1 MTRHL
6 KRLLNIGGML
16 EGLRKVLPVGALA
29 RKHSHECN
37 IKISICQASAP
48 MAVVDNLPSE

>member
-37 IKISICQASAP
+37 ISICQASAP